1 MYILKN
7 TPLPEFVPLPKFIL
21 RSGLS
26 INARL
31 LYGLLLNRAMLS
43 RKNGWV
49 DGQGRVYI
57 VYPIRRMAED
67 LDRSERTVKN
77 ALNELSSAGYLRRVR
92 RGFSQPNRLYVLL
105 PEAAPQKGRDCPPEV
120 RKTAP
125 AEGQNLPPNKT
136 EREEK
141 DLSKTERAEPAP
153 LGHYQNVFLSQREL
167 EELRRDFPG
176 LLEGYIEKLS
186 AYMKEKGK
194 TYACHEAVLRRWLN
208 EDSGRTKNW
217 DDIYEEGECL

>member
-1 MYILKN
+1 MFIREN
-7 TPLPEFVPLPKFIL
+7 TLLPPFIPLPKFIL
-21 RSGLS
+21 ET
-26 INARL
+26 RL
-31 LYGLLLNRAMLS
+31 GRAAKLFCGLLLNRTCS
-43 RKNGWV
+43 R
-49 DGQGRVYI
+49 
-57 VYPIRRMAED
+57 
-67 LDRSERTVKN
+67 ERT
-77 ALNELSSAGYLRRVR
+77 AGRT
-92 RGFSQPNRLYVLL
+92 NRAGLIYVLL
-105 PEAAPQKGRDCPPEV
+105 PDDGRISGCQEAGIRPMDGPESGPC
-120 RKTAP
+120 R
-125 AEGQNLPPNKT
+125 GQNLPPNKT